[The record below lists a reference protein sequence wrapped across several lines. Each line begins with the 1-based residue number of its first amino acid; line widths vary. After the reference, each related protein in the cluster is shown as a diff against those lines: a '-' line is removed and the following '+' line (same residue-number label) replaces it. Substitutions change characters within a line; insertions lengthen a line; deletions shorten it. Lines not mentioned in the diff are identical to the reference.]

1 MRQSATASQH
11 GIGGKWLISR
21 KWMQNVADSV
31 CHRGWGLMQAATAID
46 YEAEIRCLRKHS
58 SQERL
63 VTSNDSTP
71 VVSAAPVLSGAIGEY
86 REFDP
91 PAALEGHF
99 QCVWSNTLRPDAG
112 SLSAVVPDGC
122 VDITWIDG
130 ELVVAGPD
138 MAVAVTK
145 LTPGS
150 TVIGARF
157 RPGAA
162 SRWLG
167 LPMSEIVG
175 DRVTLSHFWGAAAR
189 EIARRIGDAS
199 STAERMRAM
208 QAAFSRLA
216 SDIEP
221 PPPDMGFAFHALK
234 TESAGPGIAVILDRL
249 DVSPR
254 TLRRRCQEAFGYG
267 PKTLDRI
274 LRFQRFLSL
283 ARQSVEP
290 RLADLAFDAGYS
302 DQAHLTREVR
312 RLSGFSPATVLRQF
326 GA

>member
-1 MRQSATASQH
+1 M
-11 GIGGKWLISR
+11 
-21 KWMQNVADSV
+21 
-31 CHRGWGLMQAATAID
+31 
-46 YEAEIRCLRKHS
+46 
-58 SQERL
+58 
-63 VTSNDSTP
+63 TSDDNTP
-71 VVSAAPVLSGAIGEY
+71 VLSGAPILSGAIGEY

-99 QCVWSNTLRPDAG
+99 QCAWCNTLRPDAA

-130 ELVVAGPD
+130 DLVVAD
-138 MAVAVTK
+138 VAVALSA

-150 TVIGARF
+150 TVIGTRF

-175 DRVTLSHFWGAAAR
+175 GRVALSHFWGALAR
-189 EIARRIGDAS
+189 EFAQRIGDAS

-208 QAAFSRLA
+208 QAALSRLA
-216 SDIEP
+216 PDVEL
-221 PPPDMGFAFHALK
+221 PPPDMGFAFNALK
-234 TESAGPGIAVILDRL
+234 TESAGPGMAVILDRL

-274 LRFQRFLSL
+274 LRFQRFLNL
-283 ARQSVEP
+283 ARQSAEP
-290 RLADLAFDAGYS
+290 RLADLAFEAGYS

-312 RLSGFSPATVLRQF
+312 RLSGFSPATVLRQL

>member
-1 MRQSATASQH
+1 MTSDASTA
-11 GIGGKWLISR
+11 
-21 KWMQNVADSV
+21 
-31 CHRGWGLMQAATAID
+31 
-46 YEAEIRCLRKHS
+46 
-58 SQERL
+58 
-63 VTSNDSTP
+63 
-71 VVSAAPVLSGAIGEY
+71 VLSGAIGDY

-91 PAALEGHF
+91 AAALERHF
-99 QCVWSNTLRPDAG
+99 QCVWSNAVRPDRG

-130 ELVVAGPD
+130 ELVIAGPD
-138 MAVAVTK
+138 VVVALSA

-167 LPMSEIVG
+167 LPMTEIVG
-175 DRVTLSHFWGAAAR
+175 ERVELSHFWGKPAR
-189 EIARRIGDAS
+189 EIARGIGDAS
-199 STAERMRAM
+199 STEERMRVMEGALSKR
-208 QAAFSRLA
+208 AP
-216 SDIEP
+216 DVEP
-221 PPPDMGFAFHALK
+221 PPPDIGFAFNALK
-234 TESAGPGIAVILDRL
+234 TESAGPGMAVILDRL

-274 LRFQRFLSL
+274 LRFQRFLNL
-283 ARQSVEP
+283 ARRSGGE
-290 RLADLAFDAGYS
+290 RLAGLAFEADYS

-312 RLSGFSPATVLRQF
+312 RLSGFSPAAILRQL

>member
-1 MRQSATASQH
+1 M
-11 GIGGKWLISR
+11 
-21 KWMQNVADSV
+21 
-31 CHRGWGLMQAATAID
+31 
-46 YEAEIRCLRKHS
+46 
-58 SQERL
+58 
-63 VTSNDSTP
+63 TSDTNT
-71 VVSAAPVLSGAIGEY
+71 PVLSGAIGDY
-86 REFDP
+86 REFNP

-99 QCVWSNTLRPDAG
+99 QCVWSNAVRPDG
-112 SLSAVVPDGC
+112 GGPSAVVPDGC
-122 VDITWIDG
+122 VDITWING

-138 MAVAVTK
+138 VAVAIST
-145 LTPGS
+145 LTPGC

-175 DRVTLSHFWGAAAR
+175 GRVPLSHFWGTLAR
-189 EIARRIGDAS
+189 EIAQRIGDAS
-199 STAERMRAM
+199 STAEGMRAM
-208 QAAFSRLA
+208 QAALSKLA
-216 SDIEP
+216 PDVEP
-221 PPPDMGFAFHALK
+221 PPPDMGFAFNALK
-234 TESAGPGIAVILDRL
+234 TESAGRGMAVILDRL

-274 LRFQRFLSL
+274 LRFQRFLNL
-283 ARQSVEP
+283 ARQSGGE
-290 RLADLAFDAGYS
+290 RLAGLAFEAGYS

-312 RLSGFSPATVLRQF
+312 RLSGFSPATVLRQY